1 MKNLTLVAVAALLV
15 SASAD
20 AEVNYNYKD
29 ASHKEDMICIAAYGV
44 GRDMTHGF
52 DNKRMKEL
60 TQLQNTLILKYAYSK
75 QLNTHYTV
83 RKTLLK
89 SYGNDYV
96 INLID
101 SCSK

>member
-1 MKNLTLVAVAALLV
+1 MKLLSIAAILLI
-15 SASAD
+15 ASTNTF

-29 ASHKEDMICIAAYGV
+29 ESHKEDMICIGAYSV
-44 GRDMTHGF
+44 GKDMTYGF
-52 DNKRMKEL
+52 DNAKYREF
-60 TQLQNTLILKYAYSK
+60 TNLQNNLILKYAYSK

-96 INLID
+96 IKLIKK
-101 SCSK
+101 CKNK